1 MQSHIAAVLSLEKNM
16 LKRHLKTAGIAAL
29 GMLMSSS
36 LLAADLAR
44 ADKNFLEAAAHAGH
58 TEVEASKLAQTK
70 AVSSDVKSFADTMI
84 KDHTK
89 VGEEL
94 DQLAASKNVKIP
106 TEPSLTQ
113 KAKLKMLGA
122 YDGANFDKHY
132 AKDIGVDAH
141 EDAVKLFSKAVKD
154 AKDPDVKA
162 FAEKTLPGLTH
173 HLEMAKKLASQ
184 TTAAK

>member
-1 MQSHIAAVLSLEKNM
+1 MWKPP
-16 LKRHLKTAGIAAL
+16 LKIAAL
-29 GMLMSSS
+29 VVGGMLISGSS
-36 LLAADLAR
+36 LAADLAR
-44 ADKNFLEAAAHAGH
+44 GDRNFLEAAAHAGH

-70 AVSSDVKSFADTMI
+70 AVASDVKSFADTMI

-94 DQLAASKNVKIP
+94 DQLAASKNVKVP

-113 KAKLKMLGA
+113 KAKLKMLGT

-141 EDAVKLFSKAVKD
+141 EDTVKLFSKAVKE

-173 HLEMAKKLASQ
+173 HLEMAKKLAAQ

>member
-1 MQSHIAAVLSLEKNM
+1 MKP
-16 LKRHLKTAGIAAL
+16 KLKTAAIVTM

-36 LLAADLAR
+36 LFAADIAR
-44 ADKNFLEAAAHAGH
+44 GDKNFLEAAAHAGH
-58 TEVEASKLAQTK
+58 TEVEGSKLAQTK
-70 AVSSDVKSFADTMI
+70 AASGDVKKFAETMI

-89 VGEEL
+89 VGDEL
-94 DQLAASKNVKIP
+94 DQLAASKNVKVP

-132 AKDIGVDAH
+132 AREIGVSAH
-141 EDAVKLFSKAVKD
+141 EDTVKLFRKAVKE

-162 FAEKTLPGLTH
+162 FAEKTLPGLEH
-173 HLEMAKKLASQ
+173 HLEMARTLAS
-184 TTAAK
+184 TTVAAK